1 MSGKQTQ
8 QRRRF
13 APKRIRE
20 MVNILRDAGIPLSKI
35 VVSPQGEMTFET
47 GDPGENG
54 ETSMTPLE
62 EWRAK
67 RCGKG

>member
-1 MSGKQTQ
+1 MLGKQMQ
-8 QRRRF
+8 PRRRF
-13 APKRIRE
+13 APKRIKE
-20 MVNILRDAGIPLSKI
+20 IINILRDAGIPLSKI

-47 GDPGENG
+47 GKPGEND

>member
-20 MVNILRDAGIPLSKI
+20 MVKILRDAGIPLSKI
-35 VVSPQGEMTFET
+35 VVSPPGEMTFET

-54 ETSMTPLE
+54 ETSDDATGGVE
-62 EWRAK
+62 SEAR
-67 RCGKG
+67 GKG